1 MRRAVCKT
9 VYTSGLRLHNAMQDS
24 FTQDFFAGN
33 RQRLRQLFTGTAPI
47 VLTANGQLQ
56 RNGDNG
62 YRFRQDSNFW
72 YLTGIEHP
80 DIVLVMDKD
89 KEYLIVPERDVIREA
104 FDGSIDPEE
113 LKRRSGVADI
123 YIDKIGWKKLGRKL
137 KGSRHVAVLA
147 PAATYIEWYG
157 LYSNPARAAL
167 DAKLKSYNSELE
179 LLDLRDHL
187 MQMRLIKQPA
197 ELEALQKAI
206 DVTIAGLQYVTDRKR
221 LASYAYEYEVEADL
235 TAQFRRRG
243 CGHAFDPIVAGGAR
257 ACQLHNTDNI
267 GSLASDELLLFD
279 VGAEYSLYAA
289 DISRTVALGEP
300 TRRQE
305 TVFEAVCAVQD
316 HAYTLLKPGVIN
328 KDYEK
333 QMEMFM
339 GEKLRELGVIK
350 TISKDSVRKYFP
362 HMTSHFLGL
371 DAHDVGDYSKPMRPG
386 MVLVCEPGIYLPEE
400 GIGVRMEDCLVITET
415 GCKVLSSAMPRALA

>member
-1 MRRAVCKT
+1 MRRDRPKT
-9 VYTSGLRLHNAMQDS
+9 VYTSGLRLPNIMQDS
-24 FTQDFFAGN
+24 FTQDFFVGN

-56 RNGDNG
+56 RNGDNA

-80 DIVLVMDKD
+80 DVVLVMDKD
-89 KEYLIVPERDVIREA
+89 KEYFIVPERDVIREA

-113 LKRRSGVADI
+113 LKRRSGVADVF
-123 YIDKIGWKKLGRKL
+123 IDKVGWKKLGRKL
-137 KGSRHVAVLA
+137 KSSKHVAVLA
-147 PAATYIEWYG
+147 PAASYIDWYG

-167 DAKLKSYNSELE
+167 NAKLKSYNANLE

-197 ELEALQKAI
+197 ELDALQRAI
-206 DVTIAGLQYVTDRKR
+206 DVTIAGLQHITNRKR
-221 LASYAYEYEVEADL
+221 LTTYSYEYEVEADL

-243 CGHAFDPIVAGGAR
+243 CGHAFDPIVASGTR
-257 ACQLHNTDNI
+257 ACQMHNIDNS
-267 GSLASDELLLFD
+267 GQLSSDDLLLFD

-300 TRRQE
+300 SRRQE
-305 TVFEAVCAVQD
+305 AVFEAVCAAQD
-316 HAYTLLKPGVIN
+316 YAYSLLKPGVVN
-328 KDYEK
+328 KNYEK

-339 GEKLRELGVIK
+339 GEKLRELSVIK
-350 TISKDSVRKYFP
+350 TISKESVRKYFP

-371 DAHDVGDYSKPMRPG
+371 DAHDVGDYSKPLRPG

-400 GIGVRMEDCLVITET
+400 GIGVRMEDCLVITES
-415 GCKVLSSAMPRALA
+415 GCKVLSSAMPRALV